1 MYHPSARLHLF
12 KHRTPGYDRNGS
24 TAVDEHDAPIRL
36 EHLVT
41 AEDYRELL
49 QLAARVIAECAA
61 LQHTKLLTE
70 FHEVE

>member
-1 MYHPSARLHLF
+1 MYHARAQLHLF

-24 TAVDEHDAPIRL
+24 TAVDEHDAPNRL

-49 QLAARVIAECAA
+49 QLADRVIAECAA
-61 LQHTKLLTE
+61 LQHTRLLTE